1 MSYLLRNIIL
11 LLLVIIP
18 GFIHA
23 QEDPYQRPLL
33 KNPGQEA
40 IHYEEMAAWFCKTP
54 QFNLDSSY
62 YYYSEWEKLLLKQ
75 TRLNYKQLTKVNVE
89 WAKNYKIFQF
99 FNKAKAKAIRALEF
113 YEKIPQSQWDVHLGA
128 ELYYVLSI
136 CYLKNGEEKKAL
148 HCFFKQDSM
157 LCDKE
162 DELSIAM
169 YLQHKADFNLGYSK
183 GDKKISEKLFN
194 QSLPL
199 LKKQK
204 HYVTI
209 ARNYMILA
217 NMYKTENRIPEYN
230 IMRDSLQ
237 KYADISRNPYLKP
250 YNLLE
255 DSYEQIINGN
265 YNRARNEIHKVLAE
279 MRKYGLDKTNFYQSA
294 VQDLG
299 EIEWKNK
306 NYDLSAKYY
315 IECLEIA
322 KSLEM
327 VDMQLSLLEILS
339 YIYHDKGDHKT
350 AFSYLEQ
357 YKNLNQQNQ
366 QERADRSTAEHEL
379 EIALSNK
386 ELQLE
391 KNRTFSNNLLGAFF
405 IMIVGIGFGFYNYLK
420 QRKTNAL
427 LENNIQQKEVLLKEI
442 HHRVK
447 NNLTVISGLLELQS
461 YSLKDE
467 TIEQTFRESQNRV
480 KSIAL
485 IHQRLYQ
492 DEDLSSIE
500 LKEYVNELYKQIQ
513 HVFNKVNQKV
523 TFTNKIEK
531 TFLDIDTAVSLGLII
546 NELFTNSFKYAF
558 NTKSMGEITIQ
569 LFTKAE
575 GTYQLIYTDNGKGL
589 PDGFDFKNVNS
600 FGLRLVSRLCKQ
612 LFGKIVYQRSQG
624 YPEFIIDFKDKAG
637 KFKSEQEHL

>member
-1 MSYLLRNIIL
+1 MGYLLRNIIL
-11 LLLVIIP
+11 ILSVLPALIQ
-18 GFIHA
+18 A
-23 QEDPYQRPLL
+23 QDELNQRPIFNNQGE
-33 KNPGQEA
+33 KGA
-40 IHYEEMAAWFCKTP
+40 HYEEMAVWFNKTP

-62 YYYSEWEKLLLKQ
+62 HYYSEWEKLLLKQ
-75 TRLNYKQLTKVNVE
+75 TPLNYIQLTRVNVE

-113 YEKIPQSQWDVHLGA
+113 YKKIPQTQIDVHLGA

-157 LCDKE
+157 LINKK
-162 DELSIAM
+162 DELAIAM

-204 HYVTI
+204 NYVTV

-217 NMYKTENRIPEYN
+217 NMYKSENRTAEYKT
-230 IMRDSLQ
+230 MRDSLQ
-237 KYADISRNPYLKP
+237 KYADISRNPYMKP

-255 DSYEQIINGN
+255 DSYAQIMNGN
-265 YNRARNEIHKVLAE
+265 YTRARAEIQKVLAE
-279 MRKYGLDKTNFYQSA
+279 MRKYGLNKTNFYQSA

-299 EIEWKNK
+299 EIEWKIK

-315 IECLEIA
+315 KECLEIA
-322 KSLEM
+322 KNLEM

-339 YIYHDKGDHKT
+339 YIYNEKGDHKT
-350 AFSYLEQ
+350 AFYFLEQ

-366 QERADRSTAEHEL
+366 QEKADRSTAEHEL

-391 KNRTFSNNLLGAFF
+391 KNRTFSNNLLGAFL
-405 IMIVGIGFGFYNYLK
+405 IMIVGLGFGFYNYLK

-461 YSLKDE
+461 YSLNDE

-513 HVFNKVNQKV
+513 HVFNKFNQKV
-523 TFTNKIEK
+523 TFYNKIEK
-531 TFLDIDTAVSLGLII
+531 TLLDIDTAVSLGLII